1 MSFRLQPAA
10 PARPNRCKLFGPG
23 SRPAIFEKM
32 AAGAADVINLDL
44 EDSVAPSDKDIAR
57 SNIISAL
64 QDLD

>member
-1 MSFRLQPAA
+1 
-10 PARPNRCKLFGPG
+10 
-23 SRPAIFEKM
+23 M

-64 QDLD
+64 QDLDWGKKQCRCGLMAWTLRIGIVM